1 MRRTSILLCALL
13 LAAATPAP
21 HRAPHPAPHASPR
34 PARVAHFDHIFMIV
48 EENKSAERIVGDDDA
63 PALTAL
69 AKQYGYASR
78 FYAESHPSEPNYV
91 AMVGGSTY
99 GIRDD
104 DAYYCHANDTR
115 PSCSN
120 SRRPGYV
127 DHTIDRP
134 SLASLIDA
142 KGLTWKNYDEDLPA
156 PGSLAVSSHLYAS
169 KHDGFINYLS
179 VQKDPKLA
187 QKMVGFDRLYADLRT
202 GDVPTFSLIVPNL
215 CDEMHGTGNPLDG
228 LDCSYAIRGKLI
240 GRGDANAKRIVD
252 AIMASPVWRAK
263 GNSAI
268 VITFDEDDGGG
279 HAGCCGND
287 PNDPANAGGGH
298 IATLVI
304 TNHGPRGVVD
314 PTPYSHYSLL
324 RTIQDAL
331 GLRPYLGRADA
342 PGVVPMIP
350 LFGAA
355 R

>member
-324 RTIQDAL
+324 RTIQDSWQLGCLAFTCDTANVPAMGAL
-331 GLRPYLGRADA
+331 TGPKG
-342 PGVVPMIP
+342 
-350 LFGAA
+350 
-355 R
+355 